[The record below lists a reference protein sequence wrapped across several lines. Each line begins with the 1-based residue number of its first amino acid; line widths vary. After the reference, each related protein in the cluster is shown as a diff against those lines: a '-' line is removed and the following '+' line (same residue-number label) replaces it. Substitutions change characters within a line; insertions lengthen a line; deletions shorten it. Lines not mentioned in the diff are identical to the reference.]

1 MNNFNPMVV
10 IDGSLLAGVAGV
22 LVAIGGLITAVG
34 KVLLSIFHEYLKLRD
49 EQADKTIRTKNDE
62 INTLRRKNR
71 KLEKDLAAINAAKE
85 RAPSP

>member
-10 IDGSLLAGVAGV
+10 IDGPLLAGVAGV